1 MTIKD
6 DAERRLGRLRISTSA
21 ATDQRIL
28 AGAAAALAAATT
40 GRVHQSRTS
49 GTRLRTPLA
58 AATVLL
64 AGCLVGLWLVLAC
77 PETTITWAD
86 VQKKIENANT
96 VSYTA
101 VLKQEGMPE
110 WTIKEMVQLGLIR
123 QEITVTQGGGPRVEI
138 TVIDLKKGKAL
149 QLNPQA
155 KKAYLLDV
163 GLPEQLTADWR
174 QSDFLAGLK
183 RLIKTDG
190 KELGARTI
198 NGRKAK
204 GYQVAKDQEKLTI
217 WADAK
222 TGVPLEMEMTI
233 FQKNVQT
240 FVKDFEFDMKLD
252 EALFSLT
259 PPKGYEV
266 ITGKIDAKQPTVED
280 VAEAL
285 RVWTRVR
292 GGTFPDTLT
301 PAAYAGE
308 CGDLDNKLPK
318 DEVLKIGQY
327 ASRMFIL
334 LQIDNTVH
342 YAGKG
347 VKLGQKDQPV
357 FWHRAKGSKGYIVI
371 YGDLSIHKD
380 VPASELPGLPRRPV
394 REPGGSKPA
403 AGETGI
409 APKATAIQPATQAVE
424 P

>member
-21 ATDQRIL
+21 ATDERIL
-28 AGAAAALAAATT
+28 ADAGAALAAATT
-40 GRVHQSRTS
+40 GREDQRSTSR
-49 GTRLRTPLA
+49 TRLRTPLA
-58 AATVLL
+58 TATVIL
-64 AGCLVGLWLVLAC
+64 AGCIVGLWLVLAR
-77 PETTITWAD
+77 PEATIIWAD
-86 VQKKIENANT
+86 VRKKIEDAKT
-96 VSYTA
+96 ASYTA

-110 WTIKEMVQLGLIR
+110 WTIREMVRPGLIR
-123 QEITVTQGGGPRVEI
+123 QEITVTLAGGPRVEI
-138 TVIDLKKGKAL
+138 NVIDLKKGKAL

-163 GLPEQLTADWR
+163 GLPDQLTADWR

-183 RLIKTDG
+183 RLIKADG

-204 GYQVAKDQEKLTI
+204 GYQVDKDREKVTI

-222 TGVPLEMEMTI
+222 TGAPLEMEMAI
-233 FQKNVQT
+233 FQKNVQA
-240 FVKDFEFDMKLD
+240 FVTDFEFDTKLD

-266 ITGKIDAKQPTVED
+266 ITGKIDAKDPTAQD

-285 RVWTRVR
+285 RVWIRVR

-308 CGDLDNKLPK
+308 CGDLDNKLSK
-318 DEVLKIGQY
+318 DEVLKVGQY

-347 VKLGQKDQPV
+347 VNLGQKDRPV
-357 FWHRAKGSKGYIVI
+357 FWHRPKGAKGYTVI
-371 YGDLSIHKD
+371 YGDLSIRKD
-380 VPASELPGLPRRPV
+380 VPTSELPG
-394 REPGGSKPA
+394 GS
-403 AGETGI
+403 
-409 APKATAIQPATQAVE
+409 
-424 P
+424 